1 MSVENWL
8 NELDPALTVYSQHL
22 KELGFNSTNM
32 IKFLKLKDL
41 QKIPCT
47 IPAPHRRMILSAV
60 SKLQTPDSK
69 SKGEIE
75 TPDSEDDGVK
85 RRKKE
90 SCANSSKSTNL
101 PPRKLF
107 DATVP
112 NEQSQMPG
120 KQTIL
125 IFVVFY
131 FNVPSKFRLD

>member
-22 KELGFNSTNM
+22 KELRFSSTNM
-32 IKFLKLKDL
+32 IKFLKLKDF
-41 QKIPCT
+41 QKIPNY
-47 IPAPHRRMILSAV
+47 
-60 SKLQTPDSK
+60 KLTPDSK

-85 RRKKE
+85 RRKNK

-112 NEQSQMPG
+112 KEQSQMPG